1 MILAIELQR
10 QFPVGDVPPGAVER
24 GCVLSALTLAEDK
37 VAVGGA
43 AESGGAGD
51 HVHGIIVIHL
61 PQMMHQQNGDAVLV
75 RQRFQNADIPVVAG
89 IRIRVI
95 ARGADALERVD
106 DDEPGLRMLLQEL
119 LDLFHQPVVELLGHD
134 GEVQRGRRVL
144 REIKEAALDTLEAV
158 LQTEVQHLA
167 WPCGERPERLAL
179 RGAETQPQRQPR
191 FADLRRACQQV
202 QSLREQIVDHE
213 GDRFVSGA
221 LQRVRVNGLQR
232 TRAFYLHENFLLKK
246 YCSHR
251 NDESE
256 KTEGRYH
263 GTACGFFPL
272 LVLWRSSCYAEKK
285 SGQIKYQVGQ
295 FLRGRIHMGG
305 SVIFYTY
312 SSTLELNGQQMNA
325 DHDIHTFNE
334 IIQNFIRFS
343 LSKLD
348 YNSPEEYAK
357 ALYGFYNDAHRYREK
372 PRDTL
377 QGF

>member
-1 MILAIELQR
+1 MILTVELQC

-24 GCVLSALTLAEDK
+24 GCVLSALALAEDE
-37 VAVGGA
+37 VAVGGT

-75 RQRFQNADIPVVAG
+75 RQRFQNADVPVVAG
-89 IRIRVI
+89 IRVRVI

-134 GEVQRGRRVL
+134 GEVQRGRCVL
-144 REIKEAALDTLEAV
+144 CEIKEAALDTLEAV

-202 QSLREQIVDHE
+202 QSLGKQIVDHE

-221 LQRVRVNGLQR
+221 LQKFDVQDSRKTFIKRKIRSRPTYRNQNGSDFN
-232 TRAFYLHENFLLKK
+232 TRCDRDYGL
-246 YCSHR
+246 
-251 NDESE
+251 
-256 KTEGRYH
+256 
-263 GTACGFFPL
+263 
-272 LVLWRSSCYAEKK
+272 YA
-285 SGQIKYQVGQ
+285 V
-295 FLRGRIHMGG
+295 
-305 SVIFYTY
+305 
-312 SSTLELNGQQMNA
+312 
-325 DHDIHTFNE
+325 
-334 IIQNFIRFS
+334 
-343 LSKLD
+343 
-348 YNSPEEYAK
+348 
-357 ALYGFYNDAHRYREK
+357 
-372 PRDTL
+372 
-377 QGF
+377 